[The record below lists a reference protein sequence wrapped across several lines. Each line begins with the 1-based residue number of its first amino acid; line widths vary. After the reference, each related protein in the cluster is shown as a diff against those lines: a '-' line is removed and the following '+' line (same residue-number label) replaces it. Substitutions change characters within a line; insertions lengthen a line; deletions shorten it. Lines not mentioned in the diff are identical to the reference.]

1 MKLVAKKAAVAM
13 ARIYSLGFNKD
24 WNLSS
29 LCRLMC
35 VYGCALMR
43 GNRGRSL
50 SSKTIQQDTEKM
62 EVKISATPCSMI
74 PKKKKRIL
82 LWGRFGNVNKE
93 NP

>member
-35 VYGCALMR
+35 AYGCALMR

-74 PKKKKRIL
+74 PKKKRIL